1 MHRRTLII
9 AEAGVN
15 HNGDR
20 ARALALV
27 EAAARAGA
35 DVVKFQSFR
44 ADRLA
49 TAEAAKASYQ
59 QATTG
64 SAQSQLEMLRAL
76 ELSGDDEER
85 IAAACAAADI
95 TYMSTPFDADSATH
109 LVRRIGVSTLKVGSG
124 DLTNAP
130 LLLHLARFRLP
141 IILSTGMA
149 TLAEV
154 EQALGVIAFGYLARR
169 RREAGADGFRETAAR
184 PRRPGRSCAARSRS
198 CIARPNI
205 RPIRSRSICARWR
218 HCASAFGLP
227 VGFSDHS
234 RGIHVAVAAV
244 ALGATVIEKH
254 LTLDRNL
261 PGPDHRASIEPDELA
276 AMISA
281 IRDVEAA
288 LGDGRKVPAPEE
300 LPNRIG
306 GAQKPR
312 RNAPHRAAA
321 SASPKTISAS
331 SGPATEFHRS
341 NTGAIS
347 ARTRSATMRPT
358 RRWTHEPDRAL
369 CRWPRPRCHRGI
381 AQPWHTARLR

>member
-1 MHRRTLII
+1 MHRRTIII

-15 HNGDR
+15 HNGDC

-27 EAAARAGA
+27 EAAAAAGA

-44 ADRLA
+44 ADKLA

-59 QATTG
+59 QVTTG
-64 SAQSQLEMLRAL
+64 VAQSQLEMLRAL
-76 ELSGDDEER
+76 ELSEDDEQR
-85 IAAACAAADI
+85 IATACAAADI

-109 LVRRIGVSTLKVGSG
+109 LVKRIGVATLKVGSG

-154 EQALGVIAFGYLARR
+154 EQALGVIAFGYLRDTNAPPT
-169 RREAGADGFRETAAR
+169 ATAFADVLLDRQTWTEL
-184 PRRPGRSCAARSRS
+184 RSKVTLLHCTTEYPAE
-198 CIARPNI
+198 PH
-205 RPIRSRSICARWR
+205 SINLRAM
-218 HCASAFGLP
+218 ATLSNAFGLP

-234 RGIHVAVAAV
+234 RGIHVATAAV
-244 ALGATVIEKH
+244 ALGATMIEKH

-261 PGPDHRASIEPDELA
+261 PGPDHSASIEPDELT
-276 AMISA
+276 AMIAA

-300 LPNRIG
+300 IANRIV
-306 GAQKPR
+306 AR
-312 RNAPHRAAA
+312 RSLVATSAIKSGERFSEQNLGVKRPGNGIPPIEYWAYLGKKATRDYAANEA
-321 SASPKTISAS
+321 L
-331 SGPATEFHRS
+331 
-341 NTGAIS
+341 
-347 ARTRSATMRPT
+347 
-358 RRWTHEPDRAL
+358 EP
-369 CRWPRPRCHRGI
+369 
-381 AQPWHTARLR
+381 

>member
-20 ARALALV
+20 ARALELV

-64 SAQSQLEMLRAL
+64 NAQSQLEMLRAL
-76 ELSGDDEER
+76 ELSEDDEER
-85 IAAACAAADI
+85 IATACVAAGI

-154 EQALGVIAFGYLARR
+154 EQALGVIAFGYLEDVHARPSP
-169 RREAGADGFRETAAR
+169 ADFASCLLDRETWTELRAKVTLLHCTTEYPAD
-184 PRRPGRSCAARSRS
+184 PQ
-198 CIARPNI
+198 
-205 RPIRSRSICARWR
+205 SINLRAMATLRD
-218 HCASAFGLP
+218 AFELP

-234 RGIHVAVAAV
+234 RGIHVAAAAV
-244 ALGATVIEKH
+244 ALGAAVIEKH
-254 LTLDRNL
+254 LTLDCNL
-261 PGPDHRASIEPDELA
+261 PGPDHRASIEPDEMA
-276 AMISA
+276 RMIAS
-281 IRDVEAA
+281 IRDVEVA
-288 LGDGRKVPAPEE
+288 LGDGRKIPAREE
-300 LPNRIG
+300 IPNRTVARRSLVAIRSVSAG
-306 GAQKPR
+306 ERFTEDNLGVKRPGDGIPPIEYWSYLGKTAQR
-312 RNAPHRAAA
+312 DYAANEA
-321 SASPKTISAS
+321 L
-331 SGPATEFHRS
+331 
-341 NTGAIS
+341 
-347 ARTRSATMRPT
+347 
-358 RRWTHEPDRAL
+358 EP
-369 CRWPRPRCHRGI
+369 
-381 AQPWHTARLR
+381 

>member
-15 HNGDR
+15 HNGDP

-27 EAAARAGA
+27 DAAARAGA

-44 ADRLA
+44 ADKLA
-49 TAEAAKASYQ
+49 TGDAAKASYQ
-59 QATTG
+59 KVTTG
-64 SAQSQLEMLRAL
+64 SEQSQLEMLRAL
-76 ELSGDDEER
+76 ELSEDDEAR
-85 IAAACAAADI
+85 IAAACATADI

-109 LVRRIGVSTLKVGSG
+109 LVRRIGVGTLKVGSG

-130 LLLHLARFRLP
+130 LLLHLARFKLP

-154 EQALGVIAFGYLARR
+154 EQALGVIAFGYLGDDSVRPTPADLADVLLDRATWTELRARVTLLHCTT
-169 RREAGADGFRETAAR
+169 EYPAD
-184 PRRPGRSCAARSRS
+184 PQ
-198 CIARPNI
+198 
-205 RPIRSRSICARWR
+205 SINLRAMATLRD
-218 HCASAFGLP
+218 AFGLP

-234 RGIHVAVAAV
+234 RGIHVAAAAV

-261 PGPDHRASIEPDELA
+261 PGPDHRASIEPDEMA
-276 AMISA
+276 AMVAS

-300 LPNRIG
+300 LPNRAVARRSLVAIRPVKNG
-306 GAQKPR
+306 ERFTEDNLGVKRPGNGIPPVEYWTYLGRTAQR
-312 RNAPHRAAA
+312 DYAANEA
-321 SASPKTISAS
+321 L
-331 SGPATEFHRS
+331 
-341 NTGAIS
+341 
-347 ARTRSATMRPT
+347 
-358 RRWTHEPDRAL
+358 EP
-369 CRWPRPRCHRGI
+369 
-381 AQPWHTARLR
+381 

>member
-1 MHRRTLII
+1 MHRKTLII

-44 ADRLA
+44 ADKLA

-64 SAQSQLEMLRAL
+64 NAQSQLDMLRAL
-76 ELSGDDEER
+76 ELSADDEEQ
-85 IAAACAAADI
+85 IAAACAASAI

-109 LVRRIGVSTLKVGSG
+109 LVRHVGVSTLKVGSG
-124 DLTNAP
+124 DLTNGP

-141 IILSTGMA
+141 IILSTGMG

-154 EQALGVIAFGYLARR
+154 EQALGVIAFGYFG
-169 RREAGADGFRETAAR
+169 GAMAKPAPADFANLLLDRAIWTELRAKVTLLHCTTEYPAD
-184 PRRPGRSCAARSRS
+184 PQ
-198 CIARPNI
+198 
-205 RPIRSRSICARWR
+205 SINLRAMATLRD
-218 HCASAFGLP
+218 AFGLP

-234 RGIHVAVAAV
+234 RGIHIAAAAV

-261 PGPDHRASIEPDELA
+261 PGPDHRASIEPDEMA
-276 AMISA
+276 AMIAS
-281 IRDVEAA
+281 IRDVEVA

-300 LPNRIG
+300 IPNR
-306 GAQKPR
+306 AVAR
-312 RNAPHRAAA
+312 R
-321 SASPKTISAS
+321 SLV
-331 SGPATEFHRS
+331 
-341 NTGAIS
+341 
-347 ARTRSATMRPT
+347 
-358 RRWTHEPDRAL
+358 AL
-369 CRWPRPRCHRGI
+369 CPVIAGERFTESNLGVKRPGNGI
-381 AQPWHTARLR
+381 PPIEYWNYLGKTAGRDYAANEALEP

>member
-1 MHRRTLII
+1 MHRQTMVI

-15 HNGDR
+15 HNGDC

-44 ADRLA
+44 ADKLA

-59 QATTG
+59 QVTTG
-64 SAQSQLEMLRAL
+64 TQQSQLEMLRAL
-76 ELSGDDEER
+76 ELREDDEQR
-85 IAAACAAADI
+85 IAAACAKANI
-95 TYMSTPFDADSATH
+95 TFMSTPFDADNATH
-109 LVRRIGVSTLKVGSG
+109 LVERIGVSTLKVGSG

-154 EQALGVIAFGYLARR
+154 EQALGVIAFGYL
-169 RREAGADGFRETAAR
+169 REAAAQPAATDFANILLDRETWTEL
-184 PRRPGRSCAARSRS
+184 RSKLTLLHCTTEYPAN
-198 CIARPNI
+198 PQ
-205 RPIRSRSICARWR
+205 SINLRAM
-218 HCASAFGLP
+218 ATLSKAFGLP

-234 RGIHVAVAAV
+234 RGIHVAAAAV

-276 AMISA
+276 AMIA
-281 IRDVEAA
+281 NIREVEAS
-288 LGDGRKVPAPEE
+288 LGDGRKIPAPEE
-300 LPNRIG
+300 IANRSVARRSLVATSAIRG
-306 GAQKPR
+306 GDLFTE
-312 RNAPHRAAA
+312 RNLGVKRPGDGIPPIEYWSYLGKKADRDYRANEAL
-321 SASPKTISAS
+321 
-331 SGPATEFHRS
+331 
-341 NTGAIS
+341 
-347 ARTRSATMRPT
+347 
-358 RRWTHEPDRAL
+358 EP
-369 CRWPRPRCHRGI
+369 
-381 AQPWHTARLR
+381 

>member
-1 MHRRTLII
+1 MSAPVSDEKRMQRRTMII

-15 HNGDR
+15 HNGDC

-44 ADRLA
+44 ADKLA

-64 SAQSQLEMLRAL
+64 TQQSQLEMLRAL
-76 ELSGDDEER
+76 ELREDDEQR
-85 IAAACAAADI
+85 IAAACAKANI

-109 LVRRIGVSTLKVGSG
+109 LVERIGVSALKVGSG

-154 EQALGVIAFGYLARR
+154 EQALGVIAFGYL
-169 RREAGADGFRETAAR
+169 REAAAQPTAGDFAQILLDRETWTEL
-184 PRRPGRSCAARSRS
+184 RSKLTLLHCTTEYPAD
-198 CIARPNI
+198 PQ
-205 RPIRSRSICARWR
+205 SINLRAM
-218 HCASAFGLP
+218 ATLSNAFGLP

-234 RGIHVAVAAV
+234 RGIHVAAAAV

-276 AMISA
+276 AMIA
-281 IRDVEAA
+281 NIRDVEAS
-288 LGDGRKVPAPEE
+288 LGDGRKIPAREE
-300 LPNRIG
+300 IANRSV
-306 GAQKPR
+306 AR
-312 RNAPHRAAA
+312 RSLVATSAIRSGDLFTEQNLGVKRPGDGIPPIEYWSYLGRKADRDYAANEA
-321 SASPKTISAS
+321 L
-331 SGPATEFHRS
+331 
-341 NTGAIS
+341 
-347 ARTRSATMRPT
+347 
-358 RRWTHEPDRAL
+358 EP
-369 CRWPRPRCHRGI
+369 
-381 AQPWHTARLR
+381 

>member
-44 ADRLA
+44 ADALA

-76 ELSGDDEER
+76 ELSGDDEES
-85 IAAACAAADI
+85 IAAACASANI

-109 LVRRIGVSTLKVGSG
+109 LVRRVGVSTLKVGSG

-154 EQALGVIAFGYLARR
+154 EQALAVIAFGYLGQADAKPAPANFARLLLDR
-169 RREAGADGFRETAAR
+169 STWNELRGKVTLLHCTTEYPAD
-184 PRRPGRSCAARSRS
+184 PP
-198 CIARPNI
+198 
-205 RPIRSRSICARWR
+205 SINLRAMATLRD
-218 HCASAFGLP
+218 AFGLP

-234 RGIHVAVAAV
+234 RGIHVAIAAV
-244 ALGATVIEKH
+244 ALGASVIEKH

-261 PGPDHRASIEPDELA
+261 PGPDHRASIEPDELT

-281 IRDVEAA
+281 IRDIEAA
-288 LGDGRKVPAPEE
+288 LGDGRKVPAAEE
-300 LPNRIG
+300 LPNRIV
-306 GAQKPR
+306 AR
-312 RNAPHRAAA
+312 RSLVA
-321 SASPKTISAS
+321 
-331 SGPATEFHRS
+331 
-341 NTGAIS
+341 
-347 ARTRSATMRPT
+347 T
-358 RRWTHEPDRAL
+358 RRIGRGERFTEDNL
-369 CRWPRPRCHRGI
+369 GVKRPGDGVPPIEYWAYLGKI
-381 AQPWHTARLR
+381 AQRDYAANEVLDP

>member
-1 MHRRTLII
+1 MHRRTIII

-15 HNGDR
+15 HNGEC
-20 ARALALV
+20 AQALALV
-27 EAAARAGA
+27 EAAAAAGA

-64 SAQSQLEMLRAL
+64 GGQSQLEMLRAL
-76 ELSGDDEER
+76 ELSEDDEQR
-85 IAAACAAADI
+85 IATACAAAGI
-95 TYMSTPFDADSATH
+95 TYMSTPFDPDSATH

-154 EQALGVIAFGYLARR
+154 EQALGVIAFGYLGDSNAQP
-169 RREAGADGFRETAAR
+169 APADFADALLDRQNWTEL
-184 PRRPGRSCAARSRS
+184 RSKVTLLHCTTEYPAE
-198 CIARPNI
+198 PH
-205 RPIRSRSICARWR
+205 SINLRAM
-218 HCASAFGLP
+218 ATLSSAFGLP

-234 RGIHVAVAAV
+234 RGIHVATAAV
-244 ALGATVIEKH
+244 ALGATMIEKH

-276 AMISA
+276 GMISA

-300 LPNRIG
+300 IANR
-306 GAQKPR
+306 AVAR
-312 RNAPHRAAA
+312 RSLVATSAIRSGECYSEQNLGVKRPGNGISPVEYWAYLGKQAGRDYAANEA
-321 SASPKTISAS
+321 L
-331 SGPATEFHRS
+331 
-341 NTGAIS
+341 
-347 ARTRSATMRPT
+347 
-358 RRWTHEPDRAL
+358 EP
-369 CRWPRPRCHRGI
+369 
-381 AQPWHTARLR
+381 